1 METIAFG
8 DVRAEVVP
16 ERGALVTALR
26 VGTRDVLYL
35 DPETLADPTKN
46 VRGGIPLLFPF
57 AGKLVDETLT
67 LTGTKMKQHGFAR
80 NRAWTVTERDAGAL
94 TMTLAADAETRAQ
107 FPFEFTAHHRVM
119 IVAGGIQLELAI
131 IAGDRDVP
139 VSPGW
144 HPYFTIAREDKSRVC
159 ATRSG
164 AEGGAEV
171 NDKAAVRPG
180 TTDDDHEF
188 DFGMPAPID
197 GRSRFTPP
205 GIALEASP
213 DLRHLQMWSQP
224 GKPFVCIEPFFGPA
238 GTINTEQR
246 GWVRAGTARSFWMR
260 IRV

>member
-57 AGKLVDETLT
+57 AGKLADETLT

-80 NRAWTVTERDAGAL
+80 NRAWTVTERDAGSL

-119 IVAGGIQLELAI
+119 IVPGGIQLELAI

-144 HPYFTIAREDKSRVC
+144 HPYFTIAR
-159 ATRSG
+159 
-164 AEGGAEV
+164 AE
-171 NDKAAVRPG
+171 KASVRPG

-188 DFGMPAPID
+188 DFGFAAPVD
-197 GRSRFTPP
+197 GRSRFAPP

-213 DLRHLQMWSQP
+213 DLRHLQIWSQP

-246 GWVRAGTARSFWMR
+246 GWVRAGTARTFWMR
-260 IRV
+260 IRI

>member
-8 DVRAEVVP
+8 DVRAEVAP

-80 NRAWTVTERDAGAL
+80 NRAWAVTERDAGSL

-107 FPFEFTAHHRVM
+107 FPFELTAHHRVM

-144 HPYFTIAREDKSRVC
+144 HPYFTISRGDK
-159 ATRSG
+159 G
-164 AEGGAEV
+164 
-171 NDKAAVRPG
+171 AVRPG

>member
-1 METIAFG
+1 METLAFG
-8 DVRAEVVP
+8 DVSVEVVP

-26 VGTRDVLYL
+26 VGVRDVLYL
-35 DPETLADPTKN
+35 DRDTLLDPAKN

-57 AGKLVDETLT
+57 AGKLADETLA

-80 NRAWTVTERDAGAL
+80 NRAWTVTERDAGSL

-119 IVAGGIQLELAI
+119 IVPGGVELELAI

-144 HPYFTIAREDKSRVC
+144 HPYFAIART
-159 ATRSG
+159 A
-164 AEGGAEV
+164 
-171 NDKAAVRPG
+171 KAAVRPG
-180 TTDDDHEF
+180 QTDDDHEF
-188 DFGMPAPID
+188 DFGFAAPID
-197 GRSRFTPP
+197 GRSTFTPP

-238 GTINTEQR
+238 GTINTDQR
-246 GWVRAGTARSFWMR
+246 GWVRAGTARSFSMR
-260 IRV
+260 IRCRP

>member
-1 METIAFG
+1 MATLSFG
-8 DVRAEVVP
+8 DVTAEVVP

-35 DPETLADPTKN
+35 DPATLADPAQN
-46 VRGGIPLLFPF
+46 VRGGIPVLFPF
-57 AGKLVDETLT
+57 AGKLAGETLG

-80 NRAWTVTERDAGAL
+80 DRAWTVTERDAASL

-119 IVAGGIQLELAI
+119 IVPGGVQLELAI
-131 IAGDRDVP
+131 VAGDRDVP

-144 HPYFTIAREDKSRVC
+144 HPYFAIAR
-159 ATRSG
+159 A
-164 AEGGAEV
+164 
-171 NDKAAVRPG
+171 DKAAVRPG
-180 TTDDDHEF
+180 LSDDDHEF
-188 DFGMPAPID
+188 DFGMPAPVE
-197 GRSRFTPP
+197 GRSRFAPP

-213 DLRHLQMWSQP
+213 ELRHLQMWSQP

-246 GWVRAGTARSFWMR
+246 GWVRAGQARSFWIR
-260 IRV
+260 IRA

>member
-57 AGKLVDETLT
+57 AGKLADETLT

-80 NRAWTVTERDAGAL
+80 NRAWTVTERAAGAL

-119 IVAGGIQLELAI
+119 IIAGGLQLELAI

-144 HPYFTIAREDKSRVC
+144 HPYFTIGRA
-159 ATRSG
+159 
-164 AEGGAEV
+164 
-171 NDKAAVRPG
+171 DKAAVKPG

>member
-1 METIAFG
+1 MDTIAFA

-57 AGKLVDETLT
+57 AGKLAGETLT
-67 LTGTKMKQHGFAR
+67 LTGRKMKQHGFAR
-80 NRAWTVTERDAGAL
+80 NRAWAVTERDAGSL

-107 FPFEFTAHHRVM
+107 FPFDFTAHHRVM
-119 IVAGGIQLELAI
+119 IVPGGVQLELAI
-131 IAGDRDVP
+131 VAGDRDVP

-144 HPYFTIAREDKSRVC
+144 HPYFNIAP
-159 ATRSG
+159 A
-164 AEGGAEV
+164 A
-171 NDKAAVRPG
+171 KAAVRPG

-197 GRSRFTPP
+197 GRSRFAPP

-246 GWVRAGTARSFWMR
+246 GWVRAGQARSFWMR